1 MIRLS
6 AFSYWL
12 LVAALA
18 GLFGAALVLGGAESQ
33 FDRALL
39 IAVQA
44 DALVAPARMVTRLGD
59 WYSFL
64 LPGAVLAAWLAWR
77 GRHRSA
83 LALAALLLSE
93 RLAVTLLKLGFARA
107 RPDPVGHHD
116 AVYTLSF
123 PSGHAAN
130 AMTLGLGAALLL
142 TAPGPKRAPAI
153 GAALLFAL
161 IVGGSRPVLGV
172 HWPTDVVG
180 GWAFGALW
188 TLLLLRLAA
197 GTSFQPRH

>member
-6 AFSYWL
+6 AFPFWL
-12 LVAALA
+12 LIGALA
-18 GLFGAALVLGGAESQ
+18 SLFGAALLLGGSASE

-39 IAVQA
+39 VAVQA
-44 DALVAPARMVTRLGD
+44 DGLVAPARVVTRLGD

-64 LPGAVLAAWLAWR
+64 LPGAVLAGWLAWHGHYR
-77 GRHRSA
+77 RA
-83 LALAALLLSE
+83 LILAALLVSE
-93 RLAVTLLKLGFARA
+93 RLIVTLLKLGFARA
-107 RPDPVGHHD
+107 RPDPLGHHD

-142 TAPGPKRAPAI
+142 TAPGPKRSRAI
-153 GAALLFAL
+153 AAALIFAL
-161 IVGGSRPVLGV
+161 LVGCSRPVLGV

-180 GWAFGALW
+180 GWSLGALW
-188 TLLLLRLAA
+188 TLLLLRLTA
-197 GTSFQPRH
+197 GTSPQPRH

>member
-6 AFSYWL
+6 AFSFWL

-18 GLFGAALVLGGAESQ
+18 CLFGAALLLGGTESE

-44 DALVAPARMVTRLGD
+44 DALIAPARLVTRLGD
-59 WYSFL
+59 WFSFL

-77 GRHRSA
+77 GRYRAA
-83 LALAALLLSE
+83 LVLAALLLSE
-93 RLAVTLLKLGFARA
+93 RLIVTVLKLGFARA
-107 RPDPVGHHD
+107 RPDPLGHHD

-130 AMTLGLGAALLL
+130 AMTLGLGVALLL
-142 TAPGPKRAPAI
+142 TAPGPKRARAI
-153 GAALLFAL
+153 AAGLFFAL

-197 GTSFQPRH
+197 GTSPPRPH